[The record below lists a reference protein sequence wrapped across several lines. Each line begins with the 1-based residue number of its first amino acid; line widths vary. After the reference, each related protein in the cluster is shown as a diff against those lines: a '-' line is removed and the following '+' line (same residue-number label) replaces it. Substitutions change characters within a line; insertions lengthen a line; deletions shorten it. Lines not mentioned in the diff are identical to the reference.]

1 MHYGRCASGVFR
13 NQLASKH
20 LKDTYAKFYA
30 NFFLGGG
37 VGGANKVHYGRCV
50 RGVWRNKRAS
60 EHLVRYT
67 GSRF

>member
-30 NFFLGGG
+30 NFFFGGG
-37 VGGANKVHYGRCV
+37 VGGQIRCIMGDVYVAYGVINV
-50 RGVWRNKRAS
+50 RQN
-60 EHLVRYT
+60 T
-67 GSRF
+67 